1 MQAVD
6 RQNRWKVPNNHQEK
20 VGTPG
25 QLTQRKHR
33 CHRGGMQDCLDS
45 NNSCADLGRKRHSM
59 DWYNPDASMDVL
71 FPGIYLKVAVLQV
84 EQQQLDIDLNTHL
97 GMFGLE
103 CSCLGCQSRRKQYYH
118 RQEDKCPRVQEVMEV
133 SR

>member
-1 MQAVD
+1 
-6 RQNRWKVPNNHQEK
+6 
-20 VGTPG
+20 
-25 QLTQRKHR
+25 
-33 CHRGGMQDCLDS
+33 MQDFLDS

-71 FPGIYLKVAVLQV
+71 FPGICLKVAVLQV
-84 EQQQLDIDLNTHL
+84 QQQQLDIDLDTHF

-118 RQEDKCPRVQEVMEV
+118 RQEDKSLREQELMEV
-133 SR
+133 SSGEDDDQLVQALKRGVSSVNMDSSRKVR